1 MPRLRSFDCAVF
13 VCAFFLSFLNVRHC
27 LPLRCFLFLAL
38 RMLFRPLDAWPRS
51 HYDVIDYY
59 HTHYDEA
66 VTSGEYQPFLYPWG
80 MLGPLGVIV
89 YLLIPH
95 EKRPWLKKY
104 RYLAFAWI
112 TSFAIYTTAYT
123 RARELV
129 SALVLGLLSAWSV
142 IWFGAILICNDAQTD
157 FMRIERT
164 TGVFRSDSRLRGE
177 RSEVNGIAD
186 PKEKDTRDDAHAD
199 VVNGHGSPKDRHGE
213 FAWQPYPLTPFI
225 ERLDWV
231 LDLLCSFRGVGWN
244 FQNSNI
250 PPPPKHIQEQLRA
263 NSGAKVPKHSYKTH
277 PGQMK
282 LYTSRQ
288 ELLKDNAW
296 KVFKGY
302 MILDALKT
310 AMMYDPYFWGQIDRA
325 APASSYL
332 PHNPIFRNAYHF
344 ILSMLGV
351 QYALQ
356 SVFALGPLIFCGI
369 PSPSLLGARAEIW
382 SHPPT
387 WGPYSV
393 VLEKGLAGWWGNW
406 WHQTFRFA
414 FSEPS
419 RKIIEALDM
428 DKTSPAAKAV
438 QLFVAFFLSG
448 VVHASGVYTCAGP
461 TRPITGSMT
470 FFLLQ
475 AVGIFAET
483 TLTQVARSAGLAQ
496 KIPSWLRKSWTF
508 LYVHVWFYYTAHLLC
523 DDFTRG
529 GVWLFEPI
537 PISLLRGMGLGADE
551 RDGWWCWNPRFA
563 RWYSGDTW
571 WNTGIAF

>member
-1 MPRLRSFDCAVF
+1 
-13 VCAFFLSFLNVRHC
+13 
-27 LPLRCFLFLAL
+27 
-38 RMLFRPLDAWPRS
+38 MLFTPSDPWPRS

-59 HTHYDEA
+59 HKHYDHA
-66 VTSGEYQPFLYPWG
+66 IASGEDQPFLYPWG
-80 MLGPLGVIV
+80 LLGPLGVII

-95 EKRPWLKKY
+95 ENRPWLKKC
-104 RYLAFAWI
+104 RYLAFAWV

-129 SALVLGLLSAWSV
+129 SALVLGLLCAWSV
-142 IWFGAILICNDAQTD
+142 LWFGAILVCNDAQTD

-164 TGVFRSDSRLRGE
+164 TGVFGSDGRRRKD
-177 RSEVNGIAD
+177 RSEVNGNTE
-186 PKEKDTRDDAHAD
+186 PKEKDAQEDATHD
-199 VVNGHGSPKDRHGE
+199 VINGYAGPRDRHGE

-244 FQNSNI
+244 FRNSNI
-250 PPPPKHIQEQLRA
+250 SPPPKHIQEQLRA
-263 NSGAKVPKHSYKTH
+263 NSGSITPKHSYKTH

-282 LYTSRQ
+282 LYTNRE
-288 ELLKDNAW
+288 ELLKANAW

-310 AMMYDPYFWGQIDRA
+310 AMMYDPYFWGQIDR
-325 APASSYL
+325 PPPSSYL
-332 PHNPIFRNAYHF
+332 PQNSVFRNIYHLALTMF
-344 ILSMLGV
+344 GI

-356 SVFALGPLIFCGI
+356 SVFALAPLILCGI
-369 PSPSLLGARAEIW
+369 LTPSLLGARAEIW

-387 WGPYSV
+387 WGTYSV
-393 VLEKGLAGWWGNW
+393 VLEQGLAGWWGNW

-419 RKIIEALDM
+419 RKIIEATGM
-428 DKTSPAAKAV
+428 NRKSRVAKAL
-438 QLFVAFFLSG
+438 QLFIAFFLSG
-448 VVHASGVYTCAGP
+448 VIHASGVYTCTGP
-461 TRPITGSMT
+461 THPITGSMA

-475 AVGIFAET
+475 AVAIFAET
-483 TLTQVARSAGLAQ
+483 TLGEVATSMGLGQ
-496 KIPSWLRKSWTF
+496 KIPAWVKKSWTF

-523 DDFTRG
+523 DDFAKG
-529 GVWLFEPI
+529 GVWLFEPV

-563 RWYSGDTW
+563 QWYSGDTW
-571 WNTGIAF
+571 WNSGLAL

>member
-1 MPRLRSFDCAVF
+1 
-13 VCAFFLSFLNVRHC
+13 
-27 LPLRCFLFLAL
+27 
-38 RMLFRPLDAWPRS
+38 MLFKPSDPWPRS

-66 VTSGEYQPFLYPWG
+66 VATGKYQPFLYPWG
-80 MLGPLGVIV
+80 MIGPLGVII
-89 YLLIPH
+89 YLLLPYA
-95 EKRPWLKKY
+95 KRPWLKKC

-142 IWFGAILICNDAQTD
+142 IWFGAILVCNDPQTD

-164 TGVFRSDSRLRGE
+164 TGVFGSDGRSK
-177 RSEVNGIAD
+177 VNGIIEQ
-186 PKEKDTRDDAHAD
+186 KKKDTGDDAGAD
-199 VVNGHGSPKDRHGE
+199 VVNGRAGPRDRHGE

-244 FQNSNI
+244 FCNSNI
-250 PPPPKHIQEQLRA
+250 APPPKHIQEQLLR
-263 NSGAKVPKHSYKTH
+263 NSGASAPKKHCHKPYS
-277 PGQMK
+277 GQAQ

-302 MILDALKT
+302 MILDGLKT

-325 APASSYL
+325 APPSSFL
-332 PHNPIFRNAYHF
+332 PNNAVFRNIYHRA
-344 ILSMLGV
+344 LTMLGV

-356 SVFALGPLIFCGI
+356 SIFALGPLLFCGLLT
-369 PSPSLLGARAEIW
+369 PSLLGARAEVW
-382 SHPPT
+382 SHPPS
-387 WGPYSV
+387 WGSYSI

-419 RKIIEALDM
+419 RKMIEAFGM
-428 DKTSPAAKAV
+428 DKKSPASKAV

-475 AVGIFAET
+475 AVGIFAEMS
-483 TLTQVARSAGLAQ
+483 LTKISRKTSLAQ
-496 KIPSWLRKSWTF
+496 KIPAWVKKSWTF

-523 DDFTRG
+523 DDFARG
-529 GVWLFEPI
+529 GVWLFEPV
-537 PISLLRGMGLGADE
+537 PISLLRGVGLGADE
-551 RDGWWCWNPRFA
+551 RDGWWCWNPRFV

-571 WNTGIAF
+571 WDSGIAL